1 MCDFLMN
8 EICKIGKDKLVVNKM
23 VIIVGGYKEGER
35 VVCVFCE
42 VCEDLEDL
50 LLDYEE
56 VDIRLLFYV
65 KYVICL
71 EIRIIV

>member
-8 EICKIGKDKLVVNKM
+8 EICKIGKDKLVVNKK

-50 LLDYEE
+50 LLD
-56 VDIRLLFYV
+56 
-65 KYVICL
+65 
-71 EIRIIV
+71 